1 MERVA
6 FLIEETGETLGCL
19 LNPESL
25 VIRRTAGIQ
34 PRRAATGHLGGV
46 GLSDDPL
53 LHTGGGK
60 TELELDLL
68 FDISVAGS
76 SLPSED
82 VRDLTRP
89 LWNLAETP
97 AQSEGN
103 GVLPRVRFIW
113 GKAWNLLGVVVA
125 VAERLEQ
132 FTPGGVPQRSWLRLR
147 LRRVSEPPPPPPPT
161 LSPLTTADMALD
173 GGIIPEEQVQVHEM
187 LGGGITLEMEAEGEI
202 ELSGAVTS
210 ERLDE
215 LAMRYFGSPTLWR
228 LLASFNDL
236 DDPLHVPPGFLL
248 RVPPLPGGEAP

>member
-6 FLIEETGETLGCL
+6 FLIEESGETLGCL

-34 PRRAATGHLGGV
+34 PRRAATGHLGGAA
-46 GLSDDPL
+46 LSDDPL

-76 SLPSED
+76 SIPSED
-82 VRDLTRP
+82 VRNLTRP

-97 AQSEGN
+97 THPEGSRS
-103 GVLPRVRFIW
+103 LPLVRFIW
-113 GKAWNLLGVVVA
+113 GKAWNLLGVVTA

-147 LRRVSEPPPPPPPT
+147 LRRVSEPPPPPAPT
-161 LSPLTTADMALD
+161 LSPLTTAEATLE
-173 GGIIPEEQVQVHEM
+173 GIAIPEEQVQVHEM
-187 LGGGITLEMEAEGEI
+187 VGGEISVALEGEI
-202 ELSGAVTS
+202 EVSGSVTS

-228 LLASFNDL
+228 LLASFNEL
-236 DDPLHVPPGFLL
+236 DDPLHLPPGFLL
-248 RVPPLPGGEAP
+248 RIPPLPGGEQTP